1 MFVKA
6 FLKLFLSKSTFIF
19 CSFKKCCYFFAKT
32 LDKDLPFCY
41 NVKVPNGRLA
51 QLGEHLPYKQRVTGS
66 SPVLST
72 KENIEAQASA
82 LYKRAQRGNSTERT
96 SGGRSRPWKTE
107 RVVRARPSLVLS
119 TREKMRQKALLFS
132 QEKILKE
139 EVDSAW

>member
-41 NVKVPNGRLA
+41 NVKVLNGRLA

-72 KENIEAQASA
+72 KESPRAESTTSA
-82 LYKRAQRGNSTERT
+82 EQGSNLANARSVFDELARLRDNSE
-96 SGGRSRPWKTE
+96 PMYF
-107 RVVRARPSLVLS
+107 PPFL
-119 TREKMRQKALLFS
+119 
-132 QEKILKE
+132 KIWHT
-139 EVDSAW
+139 AW